1 MASQYVAPNFNIGDQ
16 VSVNLELDVFQALQ
30 GGHSR
35 WKPEMAKCMGRV
47 GNVLGIGPGYVEVS
61 AWYSSDCDYTK
72 FHIWHFMHSVVCW
85 WHKVAYM
92 AQNPG
97 DTFVTNLPRI

>member
-1 MASQYVAPNFNIGDQ
+1 MASQIVPPNFNIGDQ

-61 AWYSSDCDYTK
+61 VCMVLFVAQGMTWASP
-72 FHIWHFMHSVVCW
+72 HSNS
-85 WHKVAYM
+85 Y
-92 AQNPG
+92 NP
-97 DTFVTNLPRI
+97 DNVTHNGTCMVLL

>member
-1 MASQYVAPNFNIGDQ
+1 MASLYTPPDFSIGDQ

-47 GNVLGIGPGYVEVS
+47 GNVLGMGPGYVEVS
-61 AWYSSDCDYTK
+61 SNFRIVSTSEIVIIPD
-72 FHIWHFMHSVVCW
+72 ILGSVF
-85 WHKVAYM
+85 KRQMAVASGGFIEDGEF
-92 AQNPG
+92 P
-97 DTFVTNLPRI
+97 TW